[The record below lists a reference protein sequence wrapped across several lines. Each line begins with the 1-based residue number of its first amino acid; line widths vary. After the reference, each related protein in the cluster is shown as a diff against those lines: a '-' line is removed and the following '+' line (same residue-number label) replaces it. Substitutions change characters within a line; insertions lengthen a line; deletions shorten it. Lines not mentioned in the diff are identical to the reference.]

1 MIEKGTI
8 VKIKGDK
15 ATVQFDRKSACDK
28 CHMCAVTK
36 DSMKVQV
43 VVKNTLNLNVG
54 DYVAVEMGRRF
65 VLTAAFIVYIIPLV
79 LVGIGIGIGYAI
91 SEMWQVI
98 LALIGLVVGFVISA
112 VLDRVLRK
120 KKGFVP
126 VMVDIPIENEQFRLE
141 SLQPS
146 DGQASDP
153 TIGQTPSES
162 VSTFSDTTHENSND
176 LPSDEDKPKD

>member
-1 MIEKGTI
+1 MIEKGVI

-54 DYVAVEMGRRF
+54 DYAAVEVGKRF

-79 LVGIGIGIGYAI
+79 LVGIGIGIGSVI
-91 SEMWQVI
+91 SEMWQAI
-98 LALIGLVVGFVISA
+98 LALIGLVGGFVISV

-141 SLQPS
+141 SLVPS
-146 DGQASDP
+146 D
-153 TIGQTPSES
+153 
-162 VSTFSDTTHENSND
+162 SDTEQEESSEI
-176 LPSDEDKPKD
+176 SDEAENVSCTEDIGAESDGDKPKD

>member
-1 MIEKGTI
+1 MIEKGVI

-54 DYVAVEMGRRF
+54 DYVAVEMGKRF

-79 LVGIGIGIGYAI
+79 LVGIGIGIGSVI
-91 SEMWQVI
+91 SEMWQAI
-98 LALIGLVVGFVISA
+98 LALIGLVGGFVISV

-141 SLQPS
+141 SLVPS
-146 DGQASDP
+146 D
-153 TIGQTPSES
+153 
-162 VSTFSDTTHENSND
+162 SDTEQAE
-176 LPSDEDKPKD
+176 SDEISDEAENVSCTEDIGAESDGDKPKD

>member
-65 VLTAAFIVYIIPLV
+65 VLTAAFI
-79 LVGIGIGIGYAI
+79 
-91 SEMWQVI
+91 
-98 LALIGLVVGFVISA
+98 
-112 VLDRVLRK
+112 
-120 KKGFVP
+120 
-126 VMVDIPIENEQFRLE
+126 
-141 SLQPS
+141 
-146 DGQASDP
+146 
-153 TIGQTPSES
+153 
-162 VSTFSDTTHENSND
+162 
-176 LPSDEDKPKD
+176 

>member
-1 MIEKGTI
+1 MIEKGVI

-54 DYVAVEMGRRF
+54 DYAAVEMGKRF

-79 LVGIGIGIGYAI
+79 LVGIGIGIGSVI
-91 SEMWQVI
+91 SEMWQAI
-98 LALIGLVVGFVISA
+98 LALIGLVGGFVISV

-141 SLQPS
+141 SLVSSDSDTEQAESGEISDEAENVSCTEDIGADS
-146 DGQASDP
+146 DG
-153 TIGQTPSES
+153 
-162 VSTFSDTTHENSND
+162 
-176 LPSDEDKPKD
+176 DKPKD

>member
-1 MIEKGTI
+1 MIEKGVI

-54 DYVAVEMGRRF
+54 DYAAVEMGKRF

-79 LVGIGIGIGYAI
+79 LVGIGIGIGSVI
-91 SEMWQVI
+91 SEMWQAI
-98 LALIGLVVGFVISA
+98 LALIGLVGGFVISV

-141 SLQPS
+141 RLVPS
-146 DGQASDP
+146 D
-153 TIGQTPSES
+153 
-162 VSTFSDTTHENSND
+162 SDTEQAESGEI
-176 LPSDEDKPKD
+176 SDEAENVSCTEDIGAESDGDKPKD

>member
-1 MIEKGTI
+1 MIEKGVI

-54 DYVAVEMGRRF
+54 DYAAVEMGKRF

-79 LVGIGIGIGYAI
+79 LVGIGIGIGSVI
-91 SEMWQVI
+91 SEMWQAI
-98 LALIGLVVGFVISA
+98 LALIGLVGGFVISV

-141 SLQPS
+141 SLVPS
-146 DGQASDP
+146 D
-153 TIGQTPSES
+153 
-162 VSTFSDTTHENSND
+162 SDTEQAE
-176 LPSDEDKPKD
+176 SDEISDEAENVSCTEDIGAESDGDKPKD

>member
-1 MIEKGTI
+1 MIEKGVI

-54 DYVAVEMGRRF
+54 DYAAVEMGKRF

-79 LVGIGIGIGYAI
+79 LVGIGIGIGSVI
-91 SEMWQVI
+91 SEMWQAI
-98 LALIGLVVGFVISA
+98 LALIGLVGGFVISV

-141 SLQPS
+141 SLVPS
-146 DGQASDP
+146 D
-153 TIGQTPSES
+153 
-162 VSTFSDTTHENSND
+162 SDTEQAESSEI
-176 LPSDEDKPKD
+176 SDEAENVSCTEDIGAESDGDKPKD

>member
-1 MIEKGTI
+1 MIEKGVI

-54 DYVAVEMGRRF
+54 DYAAVEMGKRF

-79 LVGIGIGIGYAI
+79 LVGIGIGIGSVI
-91 SEMWQVI
+91 SEMWQAI
-98 LALIGLVVGFVISA
+98 LALIGLVGGFVIS
-112 VLDRVLRK
+112 VILDRVLRK

-141 SLQPS
+141 SLVPS
-146 DGQASDP
+146 D
-153 TIGQTPSES
+153 
-162 VSTFSDTTHENSND
+162 SDTEQAE
-176 LPSDEDKPKD
+176 SDEISDEAENVSCTEDIGAESDGDKPKD

>member
-1 MIEKGTI
+1 MIEKGVI

-54 DYVAVEMGRRF
+54 DYAAVEMGKRF

-79 LVGIGIGIGYAI
+79 LVGIGIGIGSVI
-91 SEMWQVI
+91 SEMWQAI
-98 LALIGLVVGFVISA
+98 LALIGLVGGFVISV

-141 SLQPS
+141 SLVPS
-146 DGQASDP
+146 D
-153 TIGQTPSES
+153 
-162 VSTFSDTTHENSND
+162 SDTEQAESGEI
-176 LPSDEDKPKD
+176 SDEAENVSCAEDIGAESDGDKPKD